1 MNYVNASALA
11 EERGI
16 AVAEQKESE
25 SADFN
30 ELVTVSIAAD
40 GGRVEVAGTGFGP
53 RSVPHLVSV
62 YGQSFNIEL
71 AKHLAVFATATSRA

>member
-1 MNYVNASALA
+1 MNYVNVCAR
-11 EERGI
+11 ERGI

-62 YGQSFNIEL
+62 YGQENNIDGQ
-71 AKHLAVFATATSRA
+71 HLAVFATATSRA